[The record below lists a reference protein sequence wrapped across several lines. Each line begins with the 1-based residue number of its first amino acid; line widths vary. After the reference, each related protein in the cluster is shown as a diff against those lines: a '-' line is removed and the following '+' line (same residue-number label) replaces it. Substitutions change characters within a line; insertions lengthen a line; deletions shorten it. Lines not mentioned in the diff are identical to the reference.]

1 MKSIGWNEANA
12 HLDELMDRVCKEHR
26 PVRIDR
32 RGRPSVVMLSL
43 TDYQALE
50 ETWYLLRSPQNARR
64 LLLAIEQLAAT
75 QQPGQVPAYSPSTTP

>member
-12 HLDELMDRVCKEHR
+12 HLDELMEQVCKDHR
-26 PVRIDR
+26 PVRIK
-32 RGRPSVVMLSL
+32 GKGQSSVVMLAL
-43 TDYQALE
+43 TEYQALE